1 MRVTNAPARKARH
14 KKILKLAKGY
24 KWGRKNIYRLALN
37 AVAKAGQNSYRDRR
51 RKKRDFR
58 RLWIIRI
65 TAGLQ
70 SMGKRYSEFQF
81 KMTEKKIIVNR
92 KMLSE
97 LAANNPDSFKTIVN
111 QAYA

>member
-14 KKILKLAKGY
+14 KKILKLAKGF
-24 KWGRKNIYRLALN
+24 KWGRKKLYRLAIN
-37 AVAKAGQNSYRDRR
+37 AVTKAGQNSYRDRR

-65 TAGLQ
+65 SAALQ
-70 SMGKRYSEFQF
+70 AMGKRYSEFQF

-92 KMLSE
+92 KMLAE
-97 LAANNPDSFKTIVN
+97 LAANNPTAFESVVEK
-111 QAYA
+111 AYA